1 MEIAIDTT
9 KSECIIELTTTYGRF
24 GGNKLLAVINEKEE
38 ALGRRL
44 DRDEILR
51 EYRALDDELFPMLMS
66 RRGK

>member
-1 MEIAIDTT
+1 MEMDTT
-9 KSECIIELTTTYGRF
+9 KSDCLIDLNMSYGEWGEKRLIE
-24 GGNKLLAVINEKEE
+24 NINEKEE

-51 EYRALDDELFPMLMS
+51 EYRALDEELFPMLMS

>member
-1 MEIAIDTT
+1 MIDLNMSYGEWGE
-9 KSECIIELTTTYGRF
+9 KRLIE
-24 GGNKLLAVINEKEE
+24 NINEKEE

-51 EYRALDDELFPMLMS
+51 EYRALDEELFPMLMS